1 MAKEACYKNK
11 NQGNAICFQ
20 PLYLP
25 MYPHGINGTGLHC
38 LQLFDFVAELP
49 IVMME
54 GLAVTLL
61 AFFLAIHRT
70 GKREDNF
77 AEIQARSYKF
87 NTFPH
92 PKKDLPSKSG
102 KFNQF

>member
-11 NQGNAICFQ
+11 NQGNAICSSTMSGIWRCNLPCPSTPPF
-20 PLYLP
+20 YLP

-61 AFFLAIHRT
+61 AFFLAIHR
-70 GKREDNF
+70 
-77 AEIQARSYKF
+77 AEKTRR
-87 NTFPH
+87 
-92 PKKDLPSKSG
+92 
-102 KFNQF
+102 